1 MGQTLGREKEKMMK
15 FNVKQHIPNTI
26 TCLNLVCGCFSTM
39 SSLNGNLTFAAV
51 WIVIAAIFDF
61 CDGLSARMLKVTS
74 AIGKELDSLS
84 DVVSFGVAPTMIVYK
99 WLTICYFQMVPA
111 HQTHLVFLCSYLVFL
126 VPALSAVRLARFN
139 LDTKQTE
146 NFIGMPTPA
155 NALFLG
161 FIPAA
166 SERVSMFHNYWV
178 VLVFAIFFA
187 ILLVSPINMISL
199 KFKNFRPTKMNI
211 ARYLI
216 LLVGI
221 VLFIIFKLG
230 AFPLIILG
238 YLLISIFYHTLTNL
252 DVV

>member
-1 MGQTLGREKEKMMK
+1 MSKI
-15 FNVKQHIPNTI
+15 NIKQHVPNTL

-39 SSLNGNLTFAAV
+39 SSLNGNLTLAAV
-51 WIVIAAIFDF
+51 WIVVAAIFDF

-99 WLTICYFQMVPA
+99 WLTICYFQMAPI
-111 HQTHLVFLCSYLVFL
+111 HQTDFAFLMSYLVFL

-166 SERVSMFHNYWV
+166 AEHVAILNNYWV
-178 VLVFAIFFA
+178 VICFAIFFA

-199 KFKNFRPTKMNI
+199 KFKNFKFTKMNI

-221 VLFIIFKLG
+221 VLFIIFRLG
-230 AFPLIILG
+230 AFPLIIFG
-238 YLLISIFYHTLTNL
+238 YLLISIFYHTLTNF

>member
-1 MGQTLGREKEKMMK
+1 MLKI
-15 FNVKQHIPNTI
+15 NIKQHIPNTL

-39 SSLNGNLTFAAV
+39 ASLNGNLTFAAI
-51 WIVIAAIFDF
+51 WIVVAAIFDF
-61 CDGLSARMLKVTS
+61 CDGLSARLLHVAS

-84 DVVSFGVAPTMIVYK
+84 DVVSFGVAPTMIAYK
-99 WLTICYFQMVPA
+99 WLTICYSQMPPA
-111 HQTHLVFLCSYLVFL
+111 AQIPFTSYMTYLVFL
-126 VPALSAVRLARFN
+126 VPALSAVRLAKFN

-166 SERVSMFHNYWV
+166 AEHIAILDSFWV
-178 VLVFAIFFA
+178 VLVFAVFFA

-199 KFKNFRPTKMNI
+199 KFKDFKFTGMNI
-211 ARYLI
+211 ARYLL

-221 VLFIIFKLG
+221 VLFLIFKLG
-230 AFPLIILG
+230 AFPLIIFG

-252 DVV
+252 DVL

>member
-1 MGQTLGREKEKMMK
+1 MVKI
-15 FNVKQHIPNTI
+15 NIKQHIPNTI
-26 TCLNLVCGCFSTM
+26 TCLNLVCGCFSIM
-39 SSLNGNLTFAAV
+39 SSLNGNLTFAGI
-51 WIVIAAIFDF
+51 WIVVAAIFDF
-61 CDGLSARMLKVTS
+61 CDGLSARMLHVTS

-84 DVVSFGVAPTMIVYK
+84 DVVSFGVAPTMITYK
-99 WLTICYFQMVPA
+99 WLTICYSQMPPA
-111 HQTHLVFLCSYLVFL
+111 AQTTFASYMTYLVFL
-126 VPALSAVRLARFN
+126 VPALSAVRLAKFN

-166 SERVSMFHNYWV
+166 AEHIAILDNFWV
-178 VLVFAIFFA
+178 VLVFAVFFA

-199 KFKNFRPTKMNI
+199 KFKDFKFTGMNI
-211 ARYLI
+211 ARYLL

-221 VLFIIFKLG
+221 VLFLIFKLG
-230 AFPLIILG
+230 SFPLIIFG

-252 DVV
+252 DVL

>member
-1 MGQTLGREKEKMMK
+1 MVKI
-15 FNVKQHIPNTI
+15 NIKQHIPNTL

-39 SSLNGNLTFAAV
+39 ASLNGNLTFAAI
-51 WIVIAAIFDF
+51 WIVVAAIFDF
-61 CDGLSARMLKVTS
+61 CDGLSARILKVTS
-74 AIGKELDSLS
+74 TIGKELDSLS

-99 WLTICYFQMVPA
+99 WLTICYFQMPPA
-111 HQTHLVFLCSYLVFL
+111 SQTHFVFLCSYLVFL

-139 LDTKQTE
+139 IDTKQTE

-166 SERVSMFHNYWV
+166 SEHVTMLNNYWV

-187 ILLVSPINMISL
+187 FLLVTPINMISL
-199 KFKNFRPTKMNI
+199 KFKNFKLTGMNI

-216 LLVGI
+216 LLVGL
-221 VLFIIFKLG
+221 VLFFVFKLG
-230 AFPLIILG
+230 AFPLIIFG

-252 DVV
+252 EVI

>member
-1 MGQTLGREKEKMMK
+1 MSK
-15 FNVKQHIPNTI
+15 FIIKQHIPNTI
-26 TCLNLVCGCFSTM
+26 TCLNLVCGCFSIM

-61 CDGLSARMLKVTS
+61 CDGLSARLLKVTS

-99 WLTICYFQMVPA
+99 WLTICYFQMPPA
-111 HQTHLVFLCSYLVFL
+111 AQTPFVSYLAYLVFL

-139 LDTKQTE
+139 LDTNQTDK
-146 NFIGMPTPA
+146 FIGMPTPA

-166 SERVSMFHNYWV
+166 SEHVAILHNYWV
-178 VLVFAIFFA
+178 VIFFA
-187 ILLVSPINMISL
+187 VFFAFLLVSPITMVSL
-199 KFKNFRPTKMNI
+199 KFKDFKFTKMNI

-221 VLFIIFKLG
+221 ILFIIFKLG
-230 AFPLIILG
+230 AFPLIIFG
-238 YLLISIFYHTLTNL
+238 YLLISIFYHTLSNFE
-252 DVV
+252 VV

>member
-1 MGQTLGREKEKMMK
+1 MSKIII
-15 FNVKQHIPNTI
+15 KQHIPNTI
-26 TCLNLVCGCFSTM
+26 TCLNLVCGCFSIM
-39 SSLNGNLTFAAV
+39 SSLNGNLTFAAI
-51 WIVIAAIFDF
+51 WIVTAAVFDF
-61 CDGLSARMLKVTS
+61 CDGLSARLLHVTS

-84 DVVSFGVAPTMIVYK
+84 DVVSFGVAPTMIAYK
-99 WLTICYFQMVPA
+99 WLTICFLQMPSAAQTPFA
-111 HQTHLVFLCSYLVFL
+111 HYMTYWVFL
-126 VPALSAVRLARFN
+126 VPALSAVRLAKFN

-166 SERVSMFHNYWV
+166 AEHIAILNNFWV
-178 VLVFAIFFA
+178 VLLFAVFFA

-199 KFKNFRPTKMNI
+199 KFKNFKLSGMNI

-216 LLVGI
+216 LLIGI
-221 VLFIIFKLG
+221 ILFIVFKLG
-230 AFPLIILG
+230 AFPLIIFG

-252 DVV
+252 EVI

>member
-1 MGQTLGREKEKMMK
+1 MVKI
-15 FNVKQHIPNTI
+15 NIKQHIPNTL

-39 SSLNGNLTFAAV
+39 ASLNGNLTFAAI
-51 WIVIAAIFDF
+51 WIVVAAIFDF
-61 CDGLSARMLKVTS
+61 CDGLSARILKVTS

-99 WLTICYFQMVPA
+99 WLTICYYQMPPA
-111 HQTHLVFLCSYLVFL
+111 SQTHFVFFCSYLAFL

-139 LDTKQTE
+139 IDTKQTE

-166 SERVSMFHNYWV
+166 SEHVTMLNNYWV

-199 KFKNFRPTKMNI
+199 KFKNFKLTGMNV

-216 LLVGI
+216 LLVGL
-221 VLFIIFKLG
+221 VLFFVFKLG
-230 AFPLIILG
+230 AFPLIIFG

-252 DVV
+252 EVL

>member
-1 MGQTLGREKEKMMK
+1 MSKVKINL
-15 FNVKQHIPNTI
+15 KQHIPNTI
-26 TCLNLVCGCFSTM
+26 TCLNLVCGCFSIM
-39 SSLNGNLTFAAV
+39 SSLNGNLTFAGI
-51 WIVIAAIFDF
+51 WIVVAAIFDF
-61 CDGLSARMLKVTS
+61 CDGLSARLLHVAS

-84 DVVSFGVAPTMIVYK
+84 DVVSFGVAPTMIAYK
-99 WLTICYFQMVPA
+99 WLTICYLQMPPA
-111 HQTHLVFLCSYLVFL
+111 AQTTFTSYMTYLVFL
-126 VPALSAVRLARFN
+126 VPALSAVRLAKFN

-166 SERVSMFHNYWV
+166 AEHIAILDNFWV
-178 VLVFAIFFA
+178 VLFFAIFFA

-199 KFKNFRPTKMNI
+199 KFKDFKFTGMNI
-211 ARYLI
+211 ARYLL

-221 VLFIIFKLG
+221 VLFLIFKLG
-230 AFPLIILG
+230 AFPLIIFG

-252 DVV
+252 DVL

>member
-1 MGQTLGREKEKMMK
+1 MPK
-15 FNVKQHIPNTI
+15 FNIKSHIPNTL
-26 TCLNLVCGCFSTM
+26 TCSNLVCGCFSTM
-39 SSLNGNLTFAAV
+39 SSLNGNLTLAAV
-51 WIVIAAIFDF
+51 WIRAAAIFDF

-74 AIGKELDSLS
+74 EIGKELDSLS

-99 WLTICYFQMVPA
+99 WLTICYFQMPPA
-111 HQTHLVFLCSYLVFL
+111 AQTNFVFLLSYAVFL

-146 NFIGMPTPA
+146 NFIGMPTPE

-166 SERVSMFHNYWV
+166 AEHVPILDNYWV
-178 VLVFAIFFA
+178 VLVFAILFA

-199 KFKNFRPTKMNI
+199 KFKNFKFKPMNI

-221 VLFIIFKLG
+221 ILFIVFKLG
-230 AFPLIILG
+230 AFPLIIFG
-238 YLLISIFYHTLTNL
+238 YLLISIFYHTLTKL
-252 DVV
+252 EFI

>member
-1 MGQTLGREKEKMMK
+1 MPK
-15 FNVKQHIPNTI
+15 FNIKSHIPNTL

-39 SSLNGNLTFAAV
+39 SSLNGNLTLAAV
-51 WIVIAAIFDF
+51 WIVAAAIFDF

-74 AIGKELDSLS
+74 EIGKELDSLS

-99 WLTICYFQMVPA
+99 WLTICYFQMPPA
-111 HQTHLVFLCSYLVFL
+111 AQTNFVFLLSYAVFL

-166 SERVSMFHNYWV
+166 AEHVPILDNYWV
-178 VLVFAIFFA
+178 VLVFAILFA

-199 KFKNFRPTKMNI
+199 KFKNFKFKPMNI

-221 VLFIIFKLG
+221 ILFIVFKLG
-230 AFPLIILG
+230 AFPLIIFG
-238 YLLISIFYHTLTNL
+238 YLLISIFYHTLTKL
-252 DVV
+252 EVI